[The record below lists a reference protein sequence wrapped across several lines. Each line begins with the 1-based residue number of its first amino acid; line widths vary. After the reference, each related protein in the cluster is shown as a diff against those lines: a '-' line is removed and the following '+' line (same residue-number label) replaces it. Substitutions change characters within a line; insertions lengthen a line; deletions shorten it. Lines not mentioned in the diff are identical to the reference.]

1 MDNIVSLFTSTEGRI
16 GRGQWWLGVVI
27 LIVINLL
34 ISFLILPLVGLN
46 MMPNYG
52 ALMANPNAEDL
63 AAAINS
69 IAASA
74 RTAYWVGLVITL
86 ILAYPYAAIG
96 VKRRHDKD
104 NNGLDVWI
112 FIGLLLLSQL
122 IQALGLGMTT
132 VEVMPGTAI
141 PSPGLPS
148 MILGVVILV
157 YAIYLLVVL
166 GFLRGTAGPNQYGPD
181 PLGGAVATA

>member
-27 LIVINLL
+27 LIVINIV
-34 ISFLILPLVGLN
+34 ISFLILPLIGFN

-52 ALMANPNAEDL
+52 PLLTNPNADDM
-63 AAAINS
+63 AAVINQIS
-69 IAASA
+69 ASA
-74 RTAYWVGLVITL
+74 RTASWIGLIVTL

-104 NNGLDVWI
+104 NNGMDVWI
-112 FIGLLLLSQL
+112 FIALLLLSQL
-122 IQALGLGMTT
+122 IQALGLGMGM
-132 VEVMPGTAI
+132 VEVMPGTSV

-148 MILGVVILV
+148 MILGVIILV
-157 YAIYLLVVL
+157 YAIYMLVVL

-181 PLGGAVATA
+181 PLGGAMATA